1 MGSLMAKIREKGLVA
16 KKVGMTRM
24 VDANGDIIPVTL
36 VQIPDQ
42 KITKVLTV
50 ERDGYQGYQV
60 AYYTKAEK
68 NLNKADLG
76 RLRKIEIAEN
86 FARFTEFRSPGDS
99 PFVLGQSLT
108 AEVLKDAVDIDVTGI
123 TKGRG
128 FQGAVKRW
136 NSATGPMSHGSMYHR
151 RTGSLGSNTTP
162 GRVFKNKHM
171 PGHMGVAQRTVRN
184 LQIVDLDVENNIVAI
199 KGSIPGHRDG
209 YLEIR
214 VVEGRNT
221 KKSAS

>member
-24 VDANGDIIPVTL
+24 VDANGDVIPVTL

-50 ERDGYQGYQV
+50 ERDGYQGYQIGYF
-60 AYYTKAEK
+60 AKAEK
-68 NLNKADLG
+68 NLNKADIG
-76 RLRKIEIAEN
+76 RLRKVNLTEN
-86 FARFTEFRSPGDS
+86 FARFSEFRSDSNS
-99 PFVLGQSLT
+99 PFELGQSLT
-108 AEVLKDAVDIDVTGI
+108 AEILKDVTGI
-123 TKGRG
+123 DVSGLTKGRG

-184 LQIVDLDVENNIVAI
+184 LEIVDLDIENNIVAI
-199 KGSIPGHRDG
+199 KGSVPGHRDG

-214 VVEGRNT
+214 VVEGRNK
-221 KKSAS
+221 KKSAT

>member
-24 VDANGDIIPVTL
+24 VDANGDVIPVTL

-60 AYYTKAEK
+60 GYFLKAEK

-76 RLRKIEIAEN
+76 RLRKIEVAEN
-86 FARFTEFRSPGDS
+86 FGRFTEFRSPDES
-99 PFVLGQSLT
+99 PFKLGQALT
-108 AEVLKDAVDIDVTGI
+108 AEVLKDVKDIDVAGI

-136 NSATGPMSHGSMYHR
+136 GSATGPMSHGSMYHR

-171 PGHMGVAQRTVRN
+171 PGHMGVAQRTIRN
-184 LQIVDLDVENNIVAI
+184 LQIVDVDVENNIVAI
-199 KGSIPGHRDG
+199 KGSVPGHRDG

-214 VVEGRNT
+214 VVESQNN

>member
-1 MGSLMAKIREKGLVA
+1 MAKIREKGLVA

-24 VDANGDIIPVTL
+24 VDANGDVIPVTL

-60 AYYTKAEK
+60 GYFVKAEK
-68 NLNKADLG
+68 NLNKADLS
-76 RLRKIEIAEN
+76 RLRKAEVQEN
-86 FARFTEFRSPGDS
+86 FARFCEFRSPS
-99 PFVLGQSLT
+99 EAPYQVGQALT
-108 AEVLKDAVDIDVTGI
+108 AEILKDVTDIDVTGI

-162 GRVFKNKHM
+162 GRVLKNKHM
-171 PGHMGVAQRTVRN
+171 PGHMGVEQRTIRN
-184 LQIVDLDVENNIVAI
+184 LQIVDLDVENNIIAI
-199 KGSIPGHRDG
+199 RGSVPGHRDG

-214 VVEGRNT
+214 AVRAKNT

>member
-24 VDANGDIIPVTL
+24 VDTNGDVIPVTL

-50 ERDGYQGYQV
+50 EKDGYQGYQV
-60 AYYTKAEK
+60 GYYVKAEK
-68 NLNKADLG
+68 NLNKSDIG
-76 RLRKIEIAEN
+76 RLRKSEIAEN
-86 FARFTEFRSPGDS
+86 FARFIEFRSPNEAS
-99 PFVLGQSLT
+99 FKVGQSLT
-108 AEVLKDAVDIDVTGI
+108 AEVFKDVIGIDVTGI

-136 NSATGPMSHGSMYHR
+136 NSAIGPMSHGSMYHR

-162 GRVFKNKHM
+162 GRVMKNKHM
-171 PGHMGVAQRTVRN
+171 PGHMGVEQRTVRN
-184 LQIVDLDVENNIVAI
+184 LQIVDLDVENNIIAI
-199 KGSIPGHRDG
+199 KGSVPGHRDG

-214 VVEGRNT
+214 AIESKN

>member
-24 VDANGDIIPVTL
+24 VDANGDVIPVTL

-60 AYYTKAEK
+60 GYFIKAEK
-68 NLNKADLG
+68 NLNKSDIG
-76 RLRKIEIAEN
+76 RLRKIDLTEN
-86 FARFTEFRSPGDS
+86 FARFSEFRSPSDS
-99 PFVLGQSLT
+99 PFQVGQALT
-108 AEVLKDAVDIDVTGI
+108 AEVLKDVTSIDVMGV

-128 FQGAVKRW
+128 FQGSVKRW
-136 NSATGPMSHGSMYHR
+136 NSAIGPMAHGSMYHR

-184 LQIVDLDVENNIVAI
+184 LEIVDLDVENNIVAI

-214 VVEGRNT
+214 VVEGTNK

>member
-1 MGSLMAKIREKGLVA
+1 MAKYREKGLVA

-24 VDANGDIIPVTL
+24 VDANGDVIPVTL

-42 KITKVLTV
+42 RITKVLTN

-60 AYYTKAEK
+60 GYYIKKEK
-68 NLNKADLG
+68 NLNKADIG
-76 RLRKIEIAEN
+76 RLRKIEVSEN
-86 FARFTEFRSPGDS
+86 FARFTEFRSPDQA
-99 PFVLGQSLT
+99 PYALGQTLT
-108 AEVLKDAVDIDVTGI
+108 AEMLQDVGTIDVTGI

-136 NSATGPMSHGSMYHR
+136 GSATGPMSHGSMYHR

-162 GRVFKNKHM
+162 GRVMKNKHM
-171 PGHMGVAQRTVRN
+171 PGHMGVAQRTIRN
-184 LQIVDLDVENNIVAI
+184 LEIVDLDLENNIVAI
-199 KGSIPGHRDG
+199 RGSVPGHRDG

-214 VVEGRNT
+214 AVEGKSS
-221 KKSAS
+221 KKATS